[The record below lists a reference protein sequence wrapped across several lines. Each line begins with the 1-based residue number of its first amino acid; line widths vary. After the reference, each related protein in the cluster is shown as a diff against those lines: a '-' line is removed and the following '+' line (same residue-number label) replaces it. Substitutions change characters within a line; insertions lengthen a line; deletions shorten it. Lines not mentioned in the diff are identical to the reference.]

1 MPSFDDRYF
10 IPASF
15 SNNCFTYCCNL
26 FYLRRAPVPDRPS
39 RWSAAR
45 MAELLLVDFIQIH
58 IKTQSHQLQHFF
70 RA

>member
-15 SNNCFTYCCNL
+15 SNNCFTYCNL

-39 RWSAAR
+39 RWSAR
-45 MAELLLVDFIQIH
+45 EWRELLVDFIQIH